1 MILYILK
8 MPIKYHKKGKSRD
21 FSHDASFTC
30 ILGFFFNEK
39 MLDVVQDE
47 SLSIKLN
54 LLGNYVKANI

>member
-1 MILYILK
+1 

-30 ILGFFFNEK
+30 ILGFLFFNEK
-39 MLDVVQDE
+39 MLDTVQDE